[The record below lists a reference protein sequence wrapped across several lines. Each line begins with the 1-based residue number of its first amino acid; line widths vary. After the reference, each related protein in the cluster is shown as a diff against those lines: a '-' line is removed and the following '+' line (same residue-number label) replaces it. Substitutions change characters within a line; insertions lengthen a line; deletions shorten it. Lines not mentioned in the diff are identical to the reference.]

1 LIKELTMP
9 SQIVAVGSK
18 VGLHAR
24 PASLLVKAA
33 AASGLA
39 VTIGRPG
46 DKAVNAASLLSVLAL
61 GVKNGDS
68 IEVVVADGD
77 NSESILASLVEII
90 ATDHDA

>member
-1 LIKELTMP
+1 MP
-9 SQIVAVGSK
+9 SHIVAVGSK

-33 AASGLA
+33 AAAGLA

-46 DKAVNAASLLSVLAL
+46 EKAVNAASLLSVLAL

-68 IEVVVADGD
+68 IEVTVTEGDGADAL
-77 NSESILASLVEII
+77 LASIVEII
-90 ATDHDA
+90 ATDHDE

>member
-1 LIKELTMP
+1 MP

-24 PASLLVKAA
+24 PATILAKAA
-33 AASGLA
+33 AAAGLS

-46 DKAVNAASLLSVLAL
+46 EKAVNAGSLLSILAL

-68 IEVVVADGD
+68 IEVTVADGD
-77 NSESILASLVEII
+77 NAESVLASIVDII
-90 ATDHDA
+90 ATDHDE

>member
-1 LIKELTMP
+1 MP

-33 AASGLA
+33 STAGVA
-39 VTIGRPG
+39 VSIGRPG
-46 DKAVNAASLLSVLAL
+46 EKAVNAASLLSVLAL

-68 IEVVVADGD
+68 IEVTVADG
-77 NSESILASLVEII
+77 ESADSVLASIVEII

>member
-1 LIKELTMP
+1 MP
-9 SQIVAVGSK
+9 SQIVSVGSK

-33 AASGLA
+33 AAAGVA

-61 GVKNGDS
+61 GVKNGED
-68 IEVVVADGD
+68 IEVSVADGD
-77 NSESILASLVEII
+77 NSAAVLVDIVSIIS
-90 ATDHDA
+90 TDHDE

>member
-1 LIKELTMP
+1 MP

-24 PASLLVKAA
+24 PATILVKAA
-33 AASGLA
+33 GASGLS

-46 DKAVNAASLLSVLAL
+46 EKAVNAASLLAVLAL

-68 IEVVVADGD
+68 IEVTVADGENAD
-77 NSESILASLVEII
+77 AVLASIVEII
-90 ATDHDA
+90 ATNHDE

>member
-1 LIKELTMP
+1 MP

-24 PASLLVKAA
+24 PATILVKAA
-33 AASGLA
+33 GAAGLA

-46 DKAVNAASLLSVLAL
+46 EKAVNAASLLAVLAL

-68 IEVVVADGD
+68 IEVTVADGD
-77 NSESILASLVEII
+77 NADSVLASIVEII
-90 ATDHDA
+90 ATDHDE

>member
-1 LIKELTMP
+1 MP

-24 PASLLVKAA
+24 PAALLVKEAA
-33 AASGLA
+33 AAKPLT

-46 DKAVNAASLLSVLAL
+46 EKAVNAASLLSVLAL
-61 GVKNGDS
+61 GVKNGES
-68 IEVVVADGD
+68 IEVVVGEGE
-77 NSESILASLVEII
+77 NSDAVLAALVEII

>member
-1 LIKELTMP
+1 MP

-68 IEVVVADGD
+68 IEVVVADGE
-77 NSESILASLVEII
+77 NSDSVLTSLVEII

>member
-1 LIKELTMP
+1 MP
-9 SQIVAVGSK
+9 SQVVAVGSK

-33 AASGLA
+33 AAAGLA

-46 DKAVNAASLLSVLAL
+46 EKAVNAASLLSVLAL

-77 NSESILASLVEII
+77 SADSVLASLVEII
-90 ATDHDA
+90 ATDHDE

>member
-1 LIKELTMP
+1 MP

-33 AASGLA
+33 AAAGVA

-46 DKAVNAASLLSVLAL
+46 EKAVNAASLLSVLAL
-61 GVKNGDS
+61 GVKNGDQ
-68 IEVVVADGD
+68 IEVTVADSD
-77 NSESILASLVEII
+77 NAATVLADIVTII
-90 ATDHDA
+90 ATDHDE

>member
-1 LIKELTMP
+1 MA

-24 PASLLVKAA
+24 PASILVKAA
-33 AASGLA
+33 AAAGLA

-46 DKAVNAASLLSVLAL
+46 EKAVNAASLLSVLAL

-68 IEVVVADGD
+68 IEVTVADGD
-77 NSESILASLVEII
+77 GADAVLASIVEII
-90 ATDHDA
+90 ATDHDE

>member
-1 LIKELTMP
+1 MP

-24 PASLLVKAA
+24 PATILAKAA
-33 AASGLA
+33 AAAGLA

-46 DKAVNAASLLSVLAL
+46 EKAVNAGSLLSILAL

-68 IEVVVADGD
+68 IEVTVADGD
-77 NSESILASLVEII
+77 NADSVLTSIVDII
-90 ATDHDA
+90 ATDHDE

>member
-1 LIKELTMP
+1 MP

-24 PASLLVKAA
+24 PAAA
-33 AASGLA
+33 KPLT

-46 DKAVNAASLLSVLAL
+46 EKAVNAASLLSVLAL

-68 IEVVVADGD
+68 IEVTVSEGDGAD
-77 NSESILASLVEII
+77 SLLASIVEII
-90 ATDHDA
+90 ETDHDE

>member
-1 LIKELTMP
+1 MP
-9 SQIVAVGSK
+9 SQIVAVASK

-24 PASLLVKAA
+24 PASILVKAA
-33 AASGLA
+33 AAAGLS

-68 IEVVVADGD
+68 IEVTVADGD
-77 NSESILASLVEII
+77 NADAVLASIVEII
-90 ATDHDA
+90 ATDHDE

>member
-1 LIKELTMP
+1 MP
-9 SQIVAVGSK
+9 SQIVAVASK

-24 PASLLVKAA
+24 PASILVKAA
-33 AASGLA
+33 AAAGLA

-68 IEVVVADGD
+68 IEVTVADGD
-77 NSESILASLVEII
+77 NADAVLASIVEII
-90 ATDHDA
+90 ATDHDE

>member
-1 LIKELTMP
+1 MP

-33 AASGLA
+33 AGAGLA

-46 DKAVNAASLLSVLAL
+46 EKAVNAASLLSVLAL
-61 GVKNGDS
+61 GAKNGES
-68 IEVVVADGD
+68 IEVVVADGENAD
-77 NSESILASLVEII
+77 SVLAALVEII
-90 ATDHDA
+90 ATDHDE

>member
-1 LIKELTMP
+1 MP

-33 AASGLA
+33 ASAGVA

-46 DKAVNAASLLSVLAL
+46 EKVVNAASLLAVLAL

-68 IEVVVADGD
+68 IEVTVADGD
-77 NSESILASLVEII
+77 NSDAVLASIVDII
-90 ATDHDA
+90 ATDHDE

>member
-1 LIKELTMP
+1 MP

-24 PASLLVKAA
+24 PATILVKAA
-33 AASGLA
+33 GAAGLA

-46 DKAVNAASLLSVLAL
+46 EKAVNAASLLAVLAL

-68 IEVVVADGD
+68 IEVTVTGGDGADAL
-77 NSESILASLVEII
+77 LASIVEII
-90 ATDHDA
+90 ATDHDE

>member
-1 LIKELTMP
+1 MP
-9 SQIVAVGSK
+9 SQVVVVGSK

-33 AASGLA
+33 GSSGLS
-39 VTIGRPG
+39 VTVGRPG

-68 IEVVVADGD
+68 
-77 NSESILASLVEII
+77 VEITVSDGSNADTVLAELVQI
-90 ATDHDA
+90 VATDHDE